1 MYPKTHSKLAHWVLD
16 CTLAFNGERI
26 LKLIKR
32 HGKSACIGP
41 RTFKYAELRNASE
54 FTSMAAST
62 TSSDGTSLLNYLKK
76 HVVGQADCTSSKLL
90 TTIRQ
95 QVTGTK
101 QAVPFG
107 PKGSAVDCF
116 LHSVDEKGQVY
127 VVGKVAFTHVAPS
140 DELESIGWLSTNKLI
155 ESPRKRWSWALLSE
169 DNAIIFRKKHK
180 IGGPGEWTSIGGSR
194 GADRCSTVCLLA
206 VPPEN

>member
-1 MYPKTHSKLAHWVLD
+1 L
-16 CTLAFNGERI
+16 NGERI

-32 HGKSACIGP
+32 HGKSARIGP

-62 TSSDGTSLLNYLKK
+62 TSSDGTSLLHYLKK

-90 TTIRQ
+90 KTIRQ

-107 PKGSAVDCF
+107 PKGSAVDCL
-116 LHSVDEKGQVY
+116 LHTVDKKGQVY

-169 DNAIIFRKKHK
+169 DKATIFRKNSK
-180 IGGPGEWTSIGGSR
+180 IGSPDEWTRSFG
-194 GADRCSTVCLLA
+194 THT
-206 VPPEN
+206 

>member
-1 MYPKTHSKLAHWVLD
+1 MAADSR
-16 CTLAFNGERI
+16 RI

-90 TTIRQ
+90 KTIRQ

-107 PKGSAVDCF
+107 PKGSAVDCL
-116 LHSVDEKGQVY
+116 LHTVDKKGQVY

-140 DELESIGWLSTNKLI
+140 DELKPSGWLSTDKLI
-155 ESPRKRWSWALLSE
+155 KSPRKRWSWALLSE
-169 DNAIIFRKKHK
+169 DKATIFRKKRK
-180 IGGPGEWTSIGGSR
+180 IGGPGEWTSIGGSM
-194 GADRCSTVCLLA
+194 GADGCSTVCLLA